1 MDAIDIMDSRSQCIR
16 IGESLMG
23 YAKLS
28 VNLSDDL
35 LQVLQ
40 ELATARGTTQTEV
53 LRQAISTE
61 AMLQEAV
68 NQGSRVL
75 IQDPKGRM
83 RQVLMRPVPGSSSVQ
98 RPAP

>member
-1 MDAIDIMDSRSQCIR
+1 
-16 IGESLMG
+16 MG

-40 ELATARGTTQTEV
+40 ELATARRTTQTEV
-53 LRQAISTE
+53 LRQAISNE

-68 NQGSRVL
+68 NQGSRIL
-75 IQDPKGRM
+75 IRDPKGRM
-83 RQVLMRPVPGSSSVQ
+83 RQVLMRPTQEAG
-98 RPAP
+98 